1 MGYLSDPE
9 IGGSADEPRD
19 AKSQKVIVGWK
30 WGELPETSL
39 NESQSEPHI
48 STDQS
53 ESFDNSQSD
62 RVESPLEESRL
73 NVEEPVPEPDEPVQT
88 SSKVETKKEEID
100 QSEQR
105 TEIESEKTENTGN
118 TETDQNSE
126 SRDQESDDD
135 IFDMFNREM
144 EMSLCGGLHADIDRA
159 EFDKYKVLG
168 CTRDRI
174 CPRVIF
180 DPCKQSNAI

>member
-73 NVEEPVPEPDEPVQT
+73 NVQPEPVSEPVEPVQT

-105 TEIESEKTENTGN
+105 IEIEPEKTEN
-118 TETDQNSE
+118 TETDQNS
-126 SRDQESDDD
+126 DQESDDD

-168 CTRDRI
+168 FTRARI
-174 CPRVIF
+174 CPRVNF
-180 DPCKQSNAI
+180 DPCKQSNVT